1 MVRAE
6 VDALASNGNES
17 GGAQYGKTKSN
28 GGDGVRR
35 EMPSAG
41 RRCSRAEQT
50 DEARA
55 KRTSGDWFL
64 AKARSR
70 GAGAGEDEARATRS
84 AEERR
89 ASRASLLRFLRSLLD
104 KKG

>member
-1 MVRAE
+1 MGMKAAE
-6 VDALASNGNES
+6 
-17 GGAQYGKTKSN
+17 QYGKTKSN
-28 GGDGVRR
+28 GGDGDERV
-35 EMPSAG
+35 PSAG

-64 AKARSR
+64 AKARSSR
-70 GAGAGEDEARATRS
+70 AGAGEDEARATRS

-89 ASRASLLRFLRSLLD
+89 AIARLCC
-104 KKG
+104 